1 MFDCRLIA
9 CYECD
14 LLQRKVVLPQGASAH
29 CQRCGARLYRY
40 VPRQVDRTLAL
51 TCAAAVMFIL
61 ANCYP
66 IAGLSINGTLIETTL
81 SGAAMTLYRGGM
93 WPLAGLVVVTTL
105 LMPLITITA
114 VIALLAPM
122 RFGCAPRRPELIFRV
137 LRHIAPWGMIE
148 VLMLGM
154 LVALVKLQHIA
165 TIVPGIAIWACGAVT
180 LLLAAAAS
188 SFDVHQLWLV
198 IDTRRG
204 GLATS
209 TETIANARA
218 TTAGRAGLLVCRD
231 CGLLST
237 PALAAAASHCPRCRT
252 KLHFRQPNSL
262 ARTWAFVIAAIVL
275 YVPAVL
281 LPVMVTGTLFG
292 TQSDTLIS
300 GIVFLWRSGSWGLAI
315 IVLIAS
321 VAVPILKILSLAYLA
336 ASTQYRSRMNA
347 PMQMK
352 IYRFVD
358 CVGRW
363 SMLDIYVITLLVAL
377 VKFGGVAT
385 IDAGPGAVAF
395 GAVVVLTLFAALA
408 FDPRLIWNALEQERE

>member
-1 MFDCRLIA
+1 MIESLLIA
-9 CYECD
+9 CHECD
-14 LLQRKVVLPQGASAH
+14 LLQCKAALARGQSA
-29 CQRCGARLYRY
+29 RCPRCNARLYRH
-40 VPRQVDRTLAL
+40 VPTRVDRALAL
-51 TCAAAVMFIL
+51 TCAAAVMFIV

-66 IAGLSINGTLIETTL
+66 IAGLTVNGTLVETTL

-93 WPLAGLVVVTTL
+93 WPLAGLVLVTTL
-105 LMPLITITA
+105 LMPSINIA
-114 VIALLAPM
+114 AIIALLAPM
-122 RFGCAPRRPELIFRV
+122 QFGKVPRKPDVMLRV

-165 TIVPGIAIWACGAVT
+165 TVVPGVAMWACAAVM

-188 SFDVHQLWLV
+188 SFDARRLWTL
-198 IDTRRG
+198 IETRG
-204 GLATS
+204 GMTTGNDAVS
-209 TETIANARA
+209 SAPG
-218 TTAGRAGLLVCRD
+218 TTAACAGLLACHE

-237 PALAAAASHCPRCRT
+237 PAAEGFPGRCPRCT
-252 KLHFRQPNSL
+252 TTLHVRRPGSV
-262 ARTWAFVIAAIVL
+262 ARTWALVIAAMVL
-275 YVPAVL
+275 YVPAIL

-292 TQSDTLIS
+292 TQSDTLMS
-300 GIVFLWRSGSWGLAI
+300 GIAFLWHSGSWGLAT
-315 IVLIAS
+315 IVFIAS
-321 VAVPILKILSLAYLA
+321 VAVPVLKILSLAYLA
-336 ASTQYRSRMNA
+336 ASTQGRSRMNA

-352 IYRFVD
+352 LYRFVD

-408 FDPRLIWNALEQERE
+408 FDPRLIWDAVENERE